1 MRRRKP
7 RPVEEIQT
15 DPDFA
20 FYVGRLVGAS
30 EMASWW
36 LQMQQQGESQEMGK
50 RLGMVVGWFLTD
62 EPDKEQTLVLPPPK
76 A

>member
-62 EPDKEQTLVLPPPK
+62 EPDNEQTLVLPPAKP
-76 A
+76 

>member
-7 RPVEEIQT
+7 KPVEEIQQ
-15 DPDFA
+15 DPDFT

-36 LQMQQQGESQEMGK
+36 LQMQSEQQSQEMGK
-50 RLGMVVGWFLTD
+50 RLGMVVGWFLSD
-62 EPDKEQTLVLPPPK
+62 EPDDAVTMTLPALKP
-76 A
+76 